1 MKRVDQWEVVAAV
14 ASHVAVVCIQTGN
27 AKVRGVAGHRIPV
40 SGYTIATKLDKLARI
55 ARTLHRLYED
65 ACNVRVPTCKKCQ
78 GLIEEN
84 GVCHGP
90 RKAYAEQCHYYRTE
104 RLEARAVAIGT
115 ELGIVVTTQSDPR
128 GAPIQLWADK
138 EDGRSLGY
146 FAGRA

>member
-27 AKVRGVAGHRIPV
+27 AKVKGVAGHRIPV

-65 ACNVRVPTCKKCQ
+65 ACNVPVRSCFSCANSTSEVSSLRRQNHKPS
-78 GLIEEN
+78 L
-84 GVCHGP
+84 
-90 RKAYAEQCHYYRTE
+90 CHYARCE
-104 RLEARAVAIGT
+104 KLQKRAEALGT
-115 ELGIVVTTQSDPR
+115 ELGLIVSHCTDPR
-128 GAPIQLWADK
+128 GAPIRLWADK

-146 FAGRA
+146 WR